1 MKAEYGKVY
10 TFTVD
15 GEPVPKSTM
24 KPPNSPNAYWIV
36 QKDPRKKR
44 LKQTWEYQRHVANC
58 AVLGDVPHFDKD
70 DPIQI
75 SLHIFKSGRKTGD
88 TKNILASIEDGL
100 QYGRFIP
107 NDRKVAGYGNVDT
120 DYGVGNANAR
130 VEVKVEI
137 YWQVRGLDWLTDY
150 FGSKKKAQ
158 EYYDRVVK
166 HRDRIG

>member
-70 DPIQI
+70 DPIKM
-75 SLHIFKSGRKTGD
+75 SLVICKSGRKIGD
-88 TKNILASIEDGL
+88 VKNILASIEDGL
-100 QYGRFIP
+100 QFGKFIP
-107 NDRKVAGYGNVDT
+107 NDKQIVGYGDVITYYNNKIPYVSISLEIHPI
-120 DYGVGNANAR
+120 
-130 VEVKVEI
+130 VEDKVWRE
-137 YWQVRGLDWLTDY
+137 GY
-150 FGSKKKAQ
+150 FSTKKKAK
-158 EYYDRVVK
+158 EYYDRVVANK
-166 HRDRIG
+166 NRII